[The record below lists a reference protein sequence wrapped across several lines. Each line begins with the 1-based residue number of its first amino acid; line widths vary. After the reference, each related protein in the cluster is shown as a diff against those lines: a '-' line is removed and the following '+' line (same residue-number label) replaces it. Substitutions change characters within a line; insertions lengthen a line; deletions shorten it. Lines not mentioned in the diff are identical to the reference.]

1 MVRVDTK
8 FAAAGAVLLL
18 GLAAGMT
25 EAYAAPRNSDCVNCT
40 PRSRYDS
47 DEVIQKIRNS
57 RASADSAPAATRQS
71 ADRDSGPRLEPIHET
86 APLEPIYEAAPRAD
100 ATYREEGAR
109 TETRRGGG
117 SRPEPAYRE
126 RVEECRDCPPPK
138 KYDSE
143 EVVKSSHDVDK
154 SRVVNT
160 VTVVPVAPRYREHNH
175 LIVHENETRLT
186 GTVQHNNLI
195 VEKEIRYV
203 RRAPIYRPHYE
214 VRRYRPV
221 VQTQLVYVPIIQR
234 QSGCGCNIPPPP
246 PVQSCGNC
254 GGVQVG
260 YYGYGYGGY

>member
-1 MVRVDTK
+1 MVRVNTK
-8 FAAAGAVLLL
+8 FAVAGAVLLF
-18 GLAAGMT
+18 GIAAGMT

-57 RASADSAPAATRQS
+57 RGSADSEPAMKRDEP
-71 ADRDSGPRLEPIHET
+71 ADRDSGPRLDPIREP
-86 APLEPIYEAAPRAD
+86 APRAD
-100 ATYREEGAR
+100 ATYREGGAR
-109 TETRRGGG
+109 TETYREGG
-117 SRPEPAYRE
+117 SRTEPAYRE

-154 SRVVNT
+154 SGVVNT

-214 VRRYRPV
+214 VRHYRPV

-260 YYGYGYGGY
+260 YAGYGSGYGYGY